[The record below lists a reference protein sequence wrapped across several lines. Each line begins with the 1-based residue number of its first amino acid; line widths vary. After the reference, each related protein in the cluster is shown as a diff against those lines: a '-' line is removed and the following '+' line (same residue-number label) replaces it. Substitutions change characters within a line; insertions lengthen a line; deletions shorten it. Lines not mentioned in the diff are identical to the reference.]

1 MSCGQLGNVAAI
13 VLVAATAG
21 CDSSPEE
28 RPTIFL
34 DPVASAPVPFS
45 NRSDGTLVDDN
56 VVCVTNSY
64 EMRVE
69 CVGRDGSVVGVFGRK
84 GEGPGEFP
92 IAPGLVRG
100 PGATIGAISRNRL
113 TVFAPSGAMVA
124 ASPRHGA
131 PSASASAGHSEV
143 TLPVAFLQPA
153 APFEMTILGQ
163 HFGGGSE
170 VTPIEIDVAS
180 GKTLWERPGLDT
192 EVETECPG
200 GVSLGVASP
209 RGGWT
214 FPACQRELVFFE
226 GRDDPTPAIIQ
237 SPTYVEE
244 FPNERDVA
252 EIEFRNSRSA
262 FRIDVNTYKETP
274 KRNHLTVASLTYDD
288 RGRLWVATE
297 RDRAHFSYFDIYV
310 GIEYVGSVRVRDRLL
325 AYDLYGSTLVT
336 VVEREPDADGIG
348 WRAADWYDIAGL
360 NLGMR

>member
-1 MSCGQLGNVAAI
+1 MLAPSASRARPVSRGQRASVAAI
-13 VLVAATAG
+13 VMVAATAG
-21 CDSSPEE
+21 CDSAPAEK
-28 RPTIFL
+28 PTIFL

-45 NRSDGTLVDDN
+45 NRSDGTLVDEN
-56 VVCVTNSY
+56 TVCVTNSY
-64 EMRVE
+64 EVRVE
-69 CVGRDGSVVGVFGRK
+69 CVGRDGSVVGVFGRR
-84 GEGPGEFP
+84 GEGPGEFS

-100 PGATIGAISRNRL
+100 PDATIGAISRNRL
-113 TVFAPSGAMVA
+113 TVFAPSGAMV
-124 ASPRHGA
+124 
-131 PSASASAGHSEV
+131 SEV
-143 TLPVAFLQPA
+143 TLPVTLLQPA
-153 APFEMTILGQ
+153 APFDTTILGQ

-180 GKTLWERPGLDT
+180 GKTLWERTGLDT

-209 RGGWT
+209 GGGWT

-226 GRDDPTPAIIQ
+226 GRDDPTPTIIQ

-310 GIEYVGSVRVRDRLL
+310 GIEYVGSVRVRDRLR

-336 VVEREPDADGIG
+336 VVERDPDADGIG
-348 WRAADWYDIAGL
+348 WHAADWYDIGGL
-360 NLGMR
+360 TLGMR